1 MDRKMHDHTVDL
13 SGVCDRASLHT
24 RLQDSL
30 GLPSWYGRNLD
41 ALYDVL
47 TDEPAPLK
55 IFFTSWEELQE
66 AEPEYFD
73 RFCHVLRD
81 VESVLPES
89 TFAFAQRPEDFYAAE
104 KTASPEDDY
113 ASGNIFA
120 EQEGT
125 EGDSPAEEL
134 FVPEEI
140 FVPEDT
146 GPDGPHSGED

>member
-1 MDRKMHDHTVDL
+1 MDRKTQDHTVDL
-13 SGVCDRASLHT
+13 SGVCDRASLHA

-73 RFCHVLRD
+73 RFCRVLRD

-113 ASGNIFA
+113 TAGHIFA
-120 EQEGT
+120 AQDGT

-134 FVPEEI
+134 